1 MEGGL
6 IRPDAHDDELCE
18 ALLDY
23 LREHP
28 RGMETMEGI
37 AEWWIP
43 RHQVRVELAS
53 LGRALRRLER
63 LGLIEE
69 LRVGEGLL
77 YRLKSPDVRA

>member
-6 IRPDAHDDELCE
+6 IRPDAHDDALCE

-77 YRLKSPDVRA
+77 YRLRSPDVRS